1 MVAAACTRPTDTPPA
16 AARPS
21 PAADAQHAG
30 ITTPHGDHAPHH
42 GGLVMMAGDLH
53 YEIVI
58 DPTGRYAVWLTD
70 AVRQDL
76 PASVARNVG
85 LVVSRK
91 GEPSETL
98 TAEIDESGESWI
110 ASGRPL
116 SGTDLVMVKVSFSVQ
131 GQPVEVDLPYLPKSS
146 SNPEVP

>member
-1 MVAAACTRPTDTPPA
+1 MAAAACTRPTDTPPA
-16 AARPS
+16 AARTS
-21 PAADAQHAG
+21 PAADTQHAG

-42 GGLVMMAGDLH
+42 GGLVMMTGDLH

-58 DPTGRYAVWLTD
+58 DPTGRYALWLTD

-91 GEPSETL
+91 GEPGETL